1 MRQAARWVMMLF
13 IGAGALF
20 VTGCWDRSE
29 VNDLA
34 IILSA
39 GIDQDNRNGVK
50 LSVEVYIPKSGESG
64 TTRDGMSPSGGG
76 GRPTLVS
83 SATGVSLSDAMSHL
97 QERLSR
103 KLYWGHNHVFVIGK
117 KRAEAG
123 LDDDLD
129 FVLRYP
135 EMRERANFY
144 ITEGTA
150 IEVMRVMPQLER
162 STMEALRE
170 LSKTEVGS
178 RVDLKQLLELMS
190 RSPDQAFYLPYVL
203 RGSEMTDS
211 QYARNPDVPYFK
223 GMAVLKKGK
232 LVGTVDNETS
242 LGVLW
247 LTDRIR
253 ASTLVVYPISSGSIS
268 VSLSRSVTDAKP
280 YIGPDGKWRLDL
292 TVHYEGD
299 VVQNTSGLDL
309 MKPDQF
315 TRIVEGANE
324 TIRGRMEAALK
335 EVRTGMKAD
344 VLDFGEAFRRK
355 YPKQWRTAKGEWE
368 ERFKEIEISL
378 DVKADIIRPGSI
390 TGNIPELIRKDGGRE

>member
-1 MRQAARWVMMLF
+1 MSRAARWILTLL
-13 IGAGALF
+13 IGAGAPF
-20 VTGCWDRSE
+20 VSGCWDRSE

-34 IILSA
+34 IILAA
-39 GIDQDNRNGVK
+39 GIDQENRNSVK
-50 LSVEVYIPKSGESG
+50 LSVEVYIPKGGEAG
-64 TTRDGMSPSGGG
+64 TTQDAMSPSGGG
-76 GRPTLVS
+76 GRQTLVS

-117 KRAEAG
+117 ERAEAG
-123 LDDDLD
+123 LEDDLD

-150 IEVMRVMPQLER
+150 MEVMKVMPQLER

-203 RGSEMTDS
+203 RGTEMTDN
-211 QYARNPDVPYFK
+211 RNVRDSNVPYFK
-223 GMAVLKKGK
+223 GMAILKRGK
-232 LVGTVDNETS
+232 LVGTVDNETA

-247 LTDRIR
+247 LTDRIKT
-253 ASTLVVYPISSGSIS
+253 STMIVYPMSTGSIS
-268 VSLSRSVTDAKP
+268 IRLSRSETEVKPHIGTD
-280 YIGPDGKWRLDL
+280 GRWSLSL
-292 TVHYEGD
+292 TVRYEGE
-299 VVQNTSGLDL
+299 VTQNTSGLDL

-315 TRIVEGANE
+315 KRIVEGANA
-324 TIRGRMEAALK
+324 TIRRRMEAALK
-335 EVRTGMKAD
+335 EVRTGMKTD

-355 YPKQWRTAKGEWE
+355 YPKQWRAAKGGWE
-368 ERFKEIEISL
+368 NRFAQIEIAL
-378 DVKADIIRPGSI
+378 DVKADTIRPGSI
-390 TGNIPELIRKDGGRE
+390 TGNIPEMIRKDGERE